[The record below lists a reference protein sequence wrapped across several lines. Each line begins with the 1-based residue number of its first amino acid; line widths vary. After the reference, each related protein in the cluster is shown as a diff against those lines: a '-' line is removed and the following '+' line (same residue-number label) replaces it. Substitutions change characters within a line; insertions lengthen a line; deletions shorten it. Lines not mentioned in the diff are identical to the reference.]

1 MRALSIR
8 QPYAEL
14 ILRGIKTVEYRSRPT
29 RIIGEAFYIYA
40 ARTPGVAEGFAL
52 LDCQPGDLPT
62 GLRRHGPLV
71 RCVEVRDRS
80 SEIRGQKSD
89 IGGTSSAPTSYLR
102 PLTSVYEWHLS
113 KVKRLPRPRKPK
125 RMPQPVWFS
134 PFRAIGPLRRTVEN
148 VS

>member
-1 MRALSIR
+1 MRDLSVR
-8 QPYAEL
+8 QPFAEL

-62 GLRRHGPLV
+62 GLLV
-71 RCVEVRDRS
+71 GTARIAKCVRE
-80 SEIRGQKSD
+80 
-89 IGGTSSAPTSYLR
+89 GGAYH
-102 PLTSVYEWHLS
+102 WHLS

-134 PFRAIGPLRRTVEN
+134 PF
-148 VS
+148 